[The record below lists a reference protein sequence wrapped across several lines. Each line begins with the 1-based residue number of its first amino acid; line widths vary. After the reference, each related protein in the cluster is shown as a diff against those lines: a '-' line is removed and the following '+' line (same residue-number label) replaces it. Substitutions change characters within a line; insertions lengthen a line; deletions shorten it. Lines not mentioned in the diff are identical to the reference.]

1 MGRLGLFGH
10 EELEKVAR
18 SGGRELPVVETVRT
32 PAEEHGPTS
41 AVGSADTAPDGDPRE
56 FRQEFPEEE
65 VGLGGFR
72 ETREAHSA
80 REMISM
86 AVQPRARDRRLLVFA
101 PSIEKRI
108 AVASEVIV
116 MNVAIVVSA
125 RRARTPHDRAQLGV
139 LAIAPGRIKTALDSG
154 PAEKAEVMLSCHAAA
169 CEVRAMMQRDAV
181 PRLRFRT
188 GQGIPKEPLALLVE
202 IAHVP
207 MTILVRAIRH
217 DRTTEVPLLHGDE
230 IRITVAL
237 DALLAASAVRA
248 GLDAAI
254 AGGIPARLETV
265 ARFFDLKGAGLAA
278 FGGFDPSPPSKP
290 WQF

>member
-1 MGRLGLFGH
+1 
-10 EELEKVAR
+10 
-18 SGGRELPVVETVRT
+18 
-32 PAEEHGPTS
+32 
-41 AVGSADTAPDGDPRE
+41 
-56 FRQEFPEEE
+56 
-65 VGLGGFR
+65 
-72 ETREAHSA
+72 
-80 REMISM
+80 
-86 AVQPRARDRRLLVFA
+86 
-101 PSIEKRI
+101 
-108 AVASEVIV
+108 
-116 MNVAIVVSA
+116 
-125 RRARTPHDRAQLGV
+125 
-139 LAIAPGRIKTALDSG
+139 
-154 PAEKAEVMLSCHAAA
+154 
-169 CEVRAMMQRDAV
+169 MMQRDAV